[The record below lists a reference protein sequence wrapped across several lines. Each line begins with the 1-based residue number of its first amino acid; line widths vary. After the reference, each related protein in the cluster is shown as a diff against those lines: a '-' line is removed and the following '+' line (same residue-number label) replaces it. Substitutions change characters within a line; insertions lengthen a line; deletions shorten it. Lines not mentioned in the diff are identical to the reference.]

1 MAVFVVR
8 GSMGRGHGCEGCVKL
23 VWLSGLPGGVFVLF
37 LCVGVCPFRLVGSC
51 CVFLFAGV
59 DAATVRCF
67 GRAAVAVRLASPFGA
82 RGVGQAMPLPAL
94 KAMAWPSHIII

>member
-1 MAVFVVR
+1 
-8 GSMGRGHGCEGCVKL
+8 MGYGRGCEGCVKL

-67 GRAAVAVRLASPFGA
+67 GRAAELCGWRRHLAPGA
-82 RGVGQAMPLPAL
+82 WGRPCHCLKCGQWHGRHTLL
-94 KAMAWPSHIII
+94 YKKVCCK